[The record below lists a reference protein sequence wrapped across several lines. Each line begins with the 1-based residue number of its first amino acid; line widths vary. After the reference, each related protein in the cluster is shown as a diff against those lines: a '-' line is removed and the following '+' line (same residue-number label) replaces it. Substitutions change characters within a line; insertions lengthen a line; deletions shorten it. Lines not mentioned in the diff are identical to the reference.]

1 MVFYCLY
8 SFLKAYSGFLSTV
21 TKTKYKFRKLL
32 EFSGEFIYN
41 DDRQDTPYNRICS
54 ENISESLKNLIVT
67 LTIMILSFIIA
78 YLGPLLSY
86 VQDGTI
92 VTFYELRLPYLYQY
106 PNVEY
111 IINTIWQSSI
121 NILAVFSF
129 FLAEL
134 MQTLINDSIS
144 VTSKLSRL
152 ELDQLSNQLEEKD
165 RNEATIG
172 RKLTSIFM
180 KMAYMDE

>member
-1 MVFYCLY
+1 M
-8 SFLKAYSGFLSTV
+8 KAYSGFLSTV
-21 TKTKYKFRKLL
+21 TKTKYKWRKLL

-41 DDRQDTPYNRICS
+41 DDRQCTPYNRICS

-67 LTIMILSFIIA
+67 ITIIMLSFIIA
-78 YLGPLLSY
+78 CLGPLFSY
-86 VQDGTI
+86 IKDGTV

-111 IINTIWQSSI
+111 IINTIWQAAI
-121 NILAVFSF
+121 NILAVFAF

-134 MQTLINDSIS
+134 IQTLVNDSIS

-152 ELDQLSNQLEEKD
+152 ELNQLSIQLEEKD

-180 KMAYMDE
+180 KMAYMDKYILCL